1 LGIEYS
7 DQTDDR
13 VTVDA
18 ANAIAQYGVGVKC
31 ATITRDVDPVKE
43 FNHKRMYH
51 DPNGT
56 WPNTLDYPSPS
67 RSHPPIIKRS
77 HSSVLG
83 PSVGSTR
90 IAVIGLGCF
99 PLVIRMVMSVH

>member
-1 LGIEYS
+1 MGIEYS

-18 ANAIAQYGVGVKC
+18 ANAIARDDVGVKR
-31 ATITRDVDPVKE
+31 ATITPGMDRVKE
-43 FNHKRMYH
+43 FNLKGMYR
-51 DPNGT
+51 DANGT
-56 WPNTLDYPSPS
+56 RPNTLDYPSPS